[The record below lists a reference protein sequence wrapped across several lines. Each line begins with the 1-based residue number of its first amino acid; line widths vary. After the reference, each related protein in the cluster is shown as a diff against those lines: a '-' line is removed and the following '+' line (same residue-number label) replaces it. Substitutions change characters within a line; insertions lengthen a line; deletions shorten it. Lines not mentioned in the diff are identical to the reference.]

1 MILIQRITV
10 EWTKESRGGRGAAVR
25 NSFPEA
31 FTVPPF
37 DQSNDAFIVHSV
49 RFREWENFVNLED
62 LKCFSTAK
70 EAQIEPLRIHPHEDH
85 LVVRFVWDAMHC
97 GAPERSS
104 HEIFHV
110 ARGHWGRFLCN
121 GRFGPVSSW
130 GCQWHYHKTIF
141 NIAFVDSLDPSL
153 FVNSQPQSVQDRL
166 AILK

>member
-85 LVVRFVWDAMHC
+85 LVVRFV
-97 GAPERSS
+97 
-104 HEIFHV
+104 
-110 ARGHWGRFLCN
+110 
-121 GRFGPVSSW
+121 
-130 GCQWHYHKTIF
+130 
-141 NIAFVDSLDPSL
+141 
-153 FVNSQPQSVQDRL
+153 
-166 AILK
+166 